1 MNKIS
6 SKVTITSRAEF
17 PPKALSTANSN
28 LEIFEEMMSALG
40 YKKVETEELEVDD
53 SDDAE

>member
-1 MNKIS
+1 MKKVNKIS

-40 YKKVETEELEVDD
+40 YKKVESGVDD